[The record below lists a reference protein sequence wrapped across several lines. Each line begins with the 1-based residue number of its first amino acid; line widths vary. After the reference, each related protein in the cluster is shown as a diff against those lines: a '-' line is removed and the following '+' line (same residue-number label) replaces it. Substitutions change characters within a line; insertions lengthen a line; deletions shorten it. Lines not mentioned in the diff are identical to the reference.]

1 MGGHGGG
8 VVTGA
13 PEGSSRYGPVFWAA
27 VAVGWASIVFGV
39 SSAWSHMSPSSRTSF
54 ALFVVGSAVVHDAI
68 VAPVTIVVGTL
79 IVRRAPR
86 LARAAIGGAL
96 IVSAT
101 ITLAAW
107 PAVRRYGQLPDN
119 PSLLPNAAGIG
130 LLVIIAGVWAVA
142 GAKVLRAR
150 SR

>member
-1 MGGHGGG
+1 MSD
-8 VVTGA
+8 
-13 PEGSSRYGPVFWAA
+13 PQEGSSRYGPVFWAG
-27 VAVGWASIVFGV
+27 VGLGWVSIVFGV
-39 SSAWSHMSPSSRTSF
+39 SSAWSHMSPAPRTNF
-54 ALFVVGSAVVHDAI
+54 ALFLVGSAVVHDAI
-68 VAPVTIVVGTL
+68 VAPITIIVGT
-79 IVRRAPR
+79 VVARRAPR

-130 LLVIIAGVWAVA
+130 LLIIVAGVWAVA
-142 GAKVLRAR
+142 GVKILRAR
-150 SR
+150 SG